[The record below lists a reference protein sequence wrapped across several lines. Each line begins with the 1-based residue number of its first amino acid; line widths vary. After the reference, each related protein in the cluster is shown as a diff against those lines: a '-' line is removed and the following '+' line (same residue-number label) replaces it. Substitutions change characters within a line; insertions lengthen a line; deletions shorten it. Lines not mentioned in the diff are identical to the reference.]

1 MTTFA
6 RKVLQALP
14 STVFYLSSLGF
25 FLILF
30 LLGFN
35 FHSAIFLLLKTIHFI
50 ILFSILFSYTLRFF
64 LTYKTKLSK
73 AQRTWNTLF
82 AFISVLL
89 ILFFALMLRVNN
101 ESDLLLNLSSYSL
114 ISLVFFVEISKRTFN
129 YDWLSINPRILFIL
143 TFFGIIL
150 LGTLLL
156 MLPKSTVNG
165 ISFIDALFTSTSAVC
180 VTGLAVVDTQYA
192 FTQFGQIVIMMLIQV
207 GGLGV
212 MTFTSF
218 LGIFFIKR
226 TSFRNQIVMQDFV
239 GSERYNEV
247 FKTVIKIVVSTLLIE
262 MIGAVLLFIS
272 IDNSVEMRLSERFFF
287 SVFHSISA
295 FCNAGF
301 STLSAGLAETHLK
314 FNYSV
319 QLIVAM
325 LLILGGLGFNVFNNV
340 YKYLKHYIGNKVKQ
354 LLLKETFH
362 HLPWVININTIIVV
376 LTTTILIVFGTV
388 VVYVFEYD
396 YILHEHSGVGKVIT
410 AFFASVTPRTAGF
423 NAFNFGELQTSTI
436 LIVILLMW
444 IGASPGST
452 GGGIKTSTFFIAVL
466 NVINLSK
473 GKDRIEFMRRKISN
487 ISVRRA
493 YALLFLSL
501 IIIGIGIL
509 LMTIFDREKPLLAI
523 IFEVVSA
530 YSTVGLSMGITFT
543 LSAAS
548 KILIITIMFLGR
560 VGMLSVLIG
569 LFTQVRT
576 LNYQY
581 PKEEIIVM

>member
-82 AFISVLL
+82 AFISILL
-89 ILFFALMLRVNN
+89 ILFFALMLRGNN

-354 LLLKETFH
+354 LLLKENFH

>member
-1 MTTFA
+1 M
-6 RKVLQALP
+6 
-14 STVFYLSSLGF
+14 
-25 FLILF
+25 
-30 LLGFN
+30 
-35 FHSAIFLLLKTIHFI
+35 
-50 ILFSILFSYTLRFF
+50 
-64 LTYKTKLSK
+64 
-73 AQRTWNTLF
+73 
-82 AFISVLL
+82 
-89 ILFFALMLRVNN
+89 
-101 ESDLLLNLSSYSL
+101 
-114 ISLVFFVEISKRTFN
+114 
-129 YDWLSINPRILFIL
+129 
-143 TFFGIIL
+143 
-150 LGTLLL
+150 
-156 MLPKSTVNG
+156 
-165 ISFIDALFTSTSAVC
+165 
-180 VTGLAVVDTQYA
+180 
-192 FTQFGQIVIMMLIQV
+192 
-207 GGLGV
+207 
-212 MTFTSF
+212 
-218 LGIFFIKR
+218 
-226 TSFRNQIVMQDFV
+226 
-239 GSERYNEV
+239 
-247 FKTVIKIVVSTLLIE
+247 
-262 MIGAVLLFIS
+262 
-272 IDNSVEMRLSERFFF
+272 
-287 SVFHSISA
+287 
-295 FCNAGF
+295 
-301 STLSAGLAETHLK
+301 
-314 FNYSV
+314 
-319 QLIVAM
+319 
-325 LLILGGLGFNVFNNV
+325 
-340 YKYLKHYIGNKVKQ
+340 
-354 LLLKETFH
+354 KENFH

>member
-89 ILFFALMLRVNN
+89 ILFFALMLRGNN

-501 IIIGIGIL
+501 VIIGIGIL

>member
-82 AFISVLL
+82 AFISILL
-89 ILFFALMLRVNN
+89 ILFFALMLRGNN

-501 IIIGIGIL
+501 VIIGIGIL

>member
-1 MTTFA
+1 MTRFA
-6 RKVLQALP
+6 EKVLEALP
-14 STVFYLSSLGF
+14 TTVFYLSSLGF
-25 FLILF
+25 LLILI

-35 FHSAIFLLLKTIHFI
+35 FPSNVFHVLKIFHFG
-50 ILFSILFSYTLRFF
+50 ILFSILSSYTLRFF
-64 LTYKTKLSK
+64 LTFRTKLTK
-73 AQRTWNTLF
+73 PERTWNALF
-82 AFISVLL
+82 AFISILL
-89 ILFFALMLRVNN
+89 ILFFVLMLRVNN
-101 ESDLLLNLSSYSL
+101 ERDLLLNLSSYSL

-180 VTGLAVVDTQYA
+180 VTGLAVVDTQYV
-192 FTQFGQIVIMMLIQV
+192 FTQFGQIIIMMLIQV

-247 FKTVIKIVVSTLLIE
+247 FKTVIKIVLSTLLIE
-262 MIGAVLLFIS
+262 FIGALLLFVS
-272 IDNSVEMRLSERFFF
+272 VDNTMDMRLSERFFF
-287 SVFHSISA
+287 SVFHSVSA

-301 STLSAGLAETHLK
+301 STLSMGLAHEQLK
-314 FNYSV
+314 FNYAI
-319 QLIVAM
+319 QLIIAS
-325 LLILGGLGFNVFNNV
+325 LLVLGGLGFSVFINL
-340 YKYLKHYIGNKVKQ
+340 YKYLKHYLTNKIRQ
-354 LLLKETFH
+354 FFLKDNFH

-376 LTTTILIVFGTV
+376 LTTTVLIVLGTAI
-388 VVYVFEYD
+388 VYIFEYN
-396 YILHEHSGVGKVIT
+396 YILSEHTGFGKLVT

-423 NAFNFGELQTSTI
+423 NAFNFGELQTSTL
-436 LIVILLMW
+436 LIIILLMW

-466 NVINLSK
+466 NVFNLSK

-501 IIIGIGIL
+501 VVIGIGTL
-509 LMTIFDREKPLLAI
+509 LMTFFEKDKPLLAI
-523 IFEVVSA
+523 VFEVVSA

-543 LSAAS
+543 LSLAS
-548 KILIITIMFLGR
+548 KMLIIAIMFLGR

>member
-82 AFISVLL
+82 AFISILL
-89 ILFFALMLRVNN
+89 ILFFALMLRGNN